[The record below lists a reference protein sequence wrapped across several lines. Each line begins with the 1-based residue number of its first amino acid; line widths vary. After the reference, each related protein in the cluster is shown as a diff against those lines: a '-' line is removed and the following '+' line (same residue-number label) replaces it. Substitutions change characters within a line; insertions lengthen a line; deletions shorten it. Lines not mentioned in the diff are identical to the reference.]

1 MLQRAESY
9 ARAVNSA
16 RPLRAS
22 RRADFRTGKENDMTT
37 SQALRAERRAQRE
50 RLERHERAQTA
61 LAALFLIALLAV
73 FAVAGTMDYH
83 DQMVYQQ
90 SWAEAHGC

>member
-37 SQALRAERRAQRE
+37 SQALRAERRAQRARLDHDE
-50 RLERHERAQTA
+50 RMQTA

-73 FAVAGTMDYH
+73 FAVAGTMDYA
-83 DQMVYQQ
+83 DQMAYQQ
-90 SWAEAHGC
+90 SWADTYGC

>member
-1 MLQRAESY
+1 MPTYETPACPCE
-9 ARAVNSA
+9 
-16 RPLRAS
+16 
-22 RRADFRTGKENDMTT
+22 RRGGPTLDAKETHMTT

-50 RLERHERAQTA
+50 RMERDERVQTA

-83 DQMVYQQ
+83 DEQVYRE
-90 SWAEAHGC
+90 SWYEAHGIG